1 MNKNSLWT
9 GFLIAFL
16 VQVMI
21 FVFSFFIPFIPYIPF
36 YALFPFA
43 IIGSIVWGLVELFK
57 FQNKK
62 FGLGLILGALFPLLI
77 FGACV
82 SIITLNIGY

>member
-16 VQVMI
+16 GQVMI
-21 FVFSFFIPFIPYIPF
+21 FVFSFFILYITIF
-36 YALFPFA
+36 YLFPFV
-43 IIGSIVWGLVELFK
+43 IIGSIVWGLVEILK

-82 SIITLNIGY
+82 SVVILNI

>member
-1 MNKNSLWT
+1 VNKNSLWT

-16 VQVMI
+16 GQALI
-21 FVFSFFIPFIPYIPF
+21 FVFSFFIPYIAIF
-36 YALFPFA
+36 YLFPFA
-43 IIGSIVWGLVELFK
+43 IIVSIIWGLIEIFK

-82 SIITLNIGY
+82 SVITLSI